1 MLCCLLAQGKKINLE
16 NLNFK
21 ENGEQLRLLLG
32 HEFFPHLPTRELF
45 LNHFSNLHFYVQ
57 ELSFLA
63 CCTFMPCST
72 FYIYFFFFSK
82 KLNCR
87 SLGRSS
93 IFPSWKIHLIE
104 NFIII
109 ATANNITRLE
119 RCAWEFEQII
129 AFLRFSSSSLQE
141 WKSFYFQVRES
152 FRLNLLIFIMQVVQL
167 KAVSGKGLEFLRVEW
182 ENKSALRI

>member
-1 MLCCLLAQGKKINLE
+1 MSCLLLHLFFLYISRHFLSLYFLLYCLQVGLLHSLSCLLPGQVRDSLKLYSESGIVLLIGKEEEDNFLFCTVLCCLLAQGKKINLE

-72 FYIYFFFFSK
+72 FYIYFFLLLK
-82 KLNCR
+82 KMKL
-87 SLGRSS
+87 
-93 IFPSWKIHLIE
+93 
-104 NFIII
+104 
-109 ATANNITRLE
+109 
-119 RCAWEFEQII
+119 
-129 AFLRFSSSSLQE
+129 
-141 WKSFYFQVRES
+141 
-152 FRLNLLIFIMQVVQL
+152 
-167 KAVSGKGLEFLRVEW
+167 
-182 ENKSALRI
+182 